1 MRVPSLG
8 ADRARQSLLR
18 DNRLCNNGYTVGIGE
33 KTTKVHRGRVHKKM
47 EYPALPS
54 WCGWRTGYPCR
65 SAWHDGR
72 FRPRTHPGTGVA
84 SEQGA
89 CSDRILLAL

>member
-33 KTTKVHRGRVHKKM
+33 KKIKVHRGRVHKKM

-54 WCGWRTGYPCR
+54 WCG
-65 SAWHDGR
+65 
-72 FRPRTHPGTGVA
+72 
-84 SEQGA
+84 
-89 CSDRILLAL
+89 